1 MEPLTIV
8 IVDDHPIVRE
18 GVRMILENDPGMH
31 VIGEAG
37 SVSEACEV
45 VKKTKPDVIL
55 LDINLGSESSVEHI
69 GEIRACSVDS
79 KLLVLTGM
87 LDEESNTRAAE
98 NGAMG
103 VVLKHQAAT
112 TLKNAIRKVNDGE
125 VWFDRAFTARLI
137 GNVAKRNTA
146 EFESNYTMST
156 LTDREREIVELIVE
170 GLVNKDIAKRLDISE
185 KTVRNHL
192 TVIYS
197 KLGVSS
203 RLELGMY
210 ISRRRPRTTNPGV

>member
-1 MEPLTIV
+1 MEPTTIV
-8 IVDDHPIVRE
+8 IIDDHPIVRD
-18 GVRMILENDPGMH
+18 GVRMILESDPSLH
-31 VIGEAG
+31 VLGDAA
-37 SVSEACEV
+37 SVEDACKV
-45 VKKTKPDVIL
+45 VRKLKPNIIL
-55 LDINLGSESSVEHI
+55 LGINLGSESAIDHI
-69 GEIRACSVDS
+69 AEIRDCSVNS
-79 KLLVLTGM
+79 KLLVLTGV
-87 LDEESNTRAAE
+87 LDDESNTRAAE

-137 GNVAKRNTA
+137 GNVVKRNTA
-146 EFESNYTMST
+146 EFANNYTMST
-156 LTDREREIVELIVE
+156 LTEREREIVDLIVE

-210 ISRRRPRTTNPGV
+210 VSRRRPRTVNPGG